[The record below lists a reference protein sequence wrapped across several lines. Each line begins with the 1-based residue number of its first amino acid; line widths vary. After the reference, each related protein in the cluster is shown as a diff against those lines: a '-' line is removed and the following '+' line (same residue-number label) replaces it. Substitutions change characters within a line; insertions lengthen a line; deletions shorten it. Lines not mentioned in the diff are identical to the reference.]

1 MIGYLL
7 CDSRLTTSP
16 SFLTLISCSNLIKLD
31 KNVTMLQTAVVAKT
45 ETEDLKTN
53 TYRD

>member
-7 CDSRLTTSP
+7 CDSRLRTYP

-45 ETEDLKTN
+45 KTEDLKTN